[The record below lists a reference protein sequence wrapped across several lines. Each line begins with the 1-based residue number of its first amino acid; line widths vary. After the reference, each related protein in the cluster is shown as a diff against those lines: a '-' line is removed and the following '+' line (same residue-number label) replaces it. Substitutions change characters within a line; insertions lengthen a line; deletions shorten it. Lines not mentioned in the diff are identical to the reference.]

1 MTRAHHV
8 PARIAGKARH
18 GSVYYQD
25 APQHAGPQLHFGA
38 APARADVELRADE
51 LYSKCGKD
59 PTELYSRRLAA
70 APADAPA
77 DALHQ
82 TGPVA
87 RIRARSTARST
98 KDTSLSQSA
107 FSRASI
113 KDMARRSMGSCKE
126 RMRRE
131 SSNERARRDTPQA
144 TAESGKPSLGAR
156 TFAATAARCEPNVS
170 RADLLL
176 GAMQLD
182 IEPSESFCR
191 EVSSAKTSA
200 SLKEESSQQPRSR
213 RRGSSIMSAAC
224 RMPSKRST
232 SSCRS
237 LHEAVK
243 EYKQSQQSM
252 PLSKLRDKR
261 NKSSK
266 GLSEPSGLDAV
277 RESRALEASVHR
289 STQAASDDS
298 LRFNSAEFE
307 ARLGG
312 YCVGSTTPGL
322 PAFARVAGLRS
333 ESPSISS
340 RSSTCRQ
347 TERTR
352 TTAAR
357 KSRKTDCVES
367 YSSGERDERKIDG
380 RKSGCLSE
388 TSAPFGGSSRLD
400 LRRNPAP
407 HREGR
412 KVTHFEM
419 RLPSEASDSLPQ
431 SSASKRATRF
441 EMSLPTCDS
450 CENLLEDTSI
460 VLRMHD
466 KYVPED
472 SCSVR
477 SASAGAGSA
486 GSASAPREDASSGRE
501 PDGQLSD
508 HLPSPSASVRPD
520 ASLLPSLS
528 PGMRSPVQQQ
538 SPPSARNLSRACSM
552 LSHGSSCHAANL
564 GIIKRGTGLAAQ
576 WQASLDVELDATAPT
591 NRQFESVRL

>member
-1 MTRAHHV
+1 
-8 PARIAGKARH
+8 
-18 GSVYYQD
+18 
-25 APQHAGPQLHFGA
+25 
-38 APARADVELRADE
+38 
-51 LYSKCGKD
+51 
-59 PTELYSRRLAA
+59 
-70 APADAPA
+70 
-77 DALHQ
+77 
-82 TGPVA
+82 
-87 RIRARSTARST
+87 
-98 KDTSLSQSA
+98 
-107 FSRASI
+107 
-113 KDMARRSMGSCKE
+113 
-126 RMRRE
+126 
-131 SSNERARRDTPQA
+131 
-144 TAESGKPSLGAR
+144 
-156 TFAATAARCEPNVS
+156 
-170 RADLLL
+170 
-176 GAMQLD
+176 
-182 IEPSESFCR
+182 
-191 EVSSAKTSA
+191 
-200 SLKEESSQQPRSR
+200 
-213 RRGSSIMSAAC
+213 MSAAC

-232 SSCRS
+232 RSCRS
-237 LHEAVK
+237 LHEAVE
-243 EYKQSQQSM
+243 EYKQSQQPM

-347 TERTR
+347 TERMR

-419 RLPSEASDSLPQ
+419 RVPSEASDSLPQ
-431 SSASKRATRF
+431 RSASTRVTNF
-441 EMSLPTCDS
+441 EMSLPTCEPHNASNREQSGQRPPQLSVGSKKVAINADGSVELVDAPSNTASQSTASRTSAESDRDS
-450 CENLLEDTSI
+450 CDNLLEDTSV
-460 VLRMHD
+460 VLRMH
-466 KYVPED
+466 
-472 SCSVR
+472 
-477 SASAGAGSA
+477 
-486 GSASAPREDASSGRE
+486 E
-501 PDGQLSD
+501 PDGPLLD
-508 HLPSPSASVRPD
+508 RFPSLSASVRPG
-520 ASLLPSLS
+520 APLSPSPS
-528 PGMRSPVQQQ
+528 PGMLSPTRQQL
-538 SPPSARNLSRACSM
+538 PSARILSRASSM

-564 GIIKRGTGLAAQ
+564 GILEHGSAR
-576 WQASLDVELDATAPT
+576 ASRDVELDAAAPT